1 VERCVGA
8 YDERGVLVIVG
19 VCVCAMWGNRGRR
32 EMEGEARAG
41 VKIEEMGV
49 REREGR
55 VDRLEKEKA
64 GLDGVGGGGWI

>member
-32 EMEGEARAG
+32 EMEGG
-41 VKIEEMGV
+41 
-49 REREGR
+49 EGGSE
-55 VDRLEKEKA
+55 DR
-64 GLDGVGGGGWI
+64 GNGC